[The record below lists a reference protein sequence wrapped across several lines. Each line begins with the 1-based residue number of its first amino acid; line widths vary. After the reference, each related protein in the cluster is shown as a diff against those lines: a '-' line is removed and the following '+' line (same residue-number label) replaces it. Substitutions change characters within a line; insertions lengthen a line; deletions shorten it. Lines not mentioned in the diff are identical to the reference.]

1 MWPSLRSWHWRAAML
16 FSIENNL
23 FAAECACLELF
34 SGVWISFDCV
44 TAVVVSF
51 VVDLASG
58 RYGIQKSVCDRLT
71 QNIHKSTH
79 LYKRDSKMTRQR
91 DAAINAERRPL
102 ESALPDHH
110 ISHIDPAVIQTHTS
124 STRGS
129 TRRHE
134 AAVVRRR
141 HGAMLR
147 RA

>member
-1 MWPSLRSWHWRAAML
+1 MLVLGQRRHAQESSRRAEGCRTCGHRSAHGTGVRRCYSASKTTYLPLNAL
-16 FSIENNL
+16 V
-23 FAAECACLELF
+23 LELF

-71 QNIHKSTH
+71 QNIHKNTH

-110 ISHIDPAVIQTHTS
+110 IAHIDPAAKQTYT
-124 STRGS
+124 GS
-129 TRRHE
+129 T
-134 AAVVRRR
+134 
-141 HGAMLR
+141 
-147 RA
+147 